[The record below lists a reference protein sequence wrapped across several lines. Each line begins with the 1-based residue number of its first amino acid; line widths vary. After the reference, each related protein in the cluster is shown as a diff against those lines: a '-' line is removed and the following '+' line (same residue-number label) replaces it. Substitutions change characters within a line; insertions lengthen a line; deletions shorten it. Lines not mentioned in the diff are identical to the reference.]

1 LTAPRA
7 EYTQR
12 IAHWDEAIAR
22 GERTHVLVSNLRLL
36 AAITAAVLA
45 WLGFGRASIAPQWS
59 FIPAAV
65 FLILIVVHARV
76 LSRNE
81 RAVRAKR
88 LYEHGIARIEDRW
101 SGIGADGARFLD
113 EHPYSHDL
121 DLFGPGSLFQLLNVA
136 RTESGEATL
145 ADWLKTPASLADA
158 AARQTAVAELRDKVD
173 FREQVAVIAAE
184 ARVSRTGSLARWT
197 AAAPVGFASYH
208 AWLFAGLALI
218 TAVVVPATFAG
229 WIPGAAAVAWVAV
242 QAGTV
247 WFWRH
252 QMHEVLNRVDAAAYD
267 LGLLTELLARIERET
282 FTSERM
288 VAIHRVLITDGER
301 PSRRIARLQKFIAA
315 RDVLRNEFAR
325 PFALLLLVRIQSAV
339 AIDRW
344 HAAYRQSLAAWLNA
358 IGEMEALASLAT
370 FSFEHPADP
379 FPTLRADGPVIEAT
393 ALAHPLIAAAIAV
406 PNDLRLGQ
414 AAPHVLI
421 VSGSNMSGK
430 STMLRAVGVN
440 VVLALAGGTVRAASM
455 AVSRMAIG
463 ATIRVED
470 SLQEGRSKF
479 YAEILRISAIVTLSR
494 GAVPVLFLL
503 DEILHGTNSFDRRI
517 GAEAIVRSLVGAG
530 GIGMVTTHDLA
541 LTELT
546 ASLGGQAANV
556 HFEDRIENGKMLFD
570 YRMREGVVEHSNAL
584 ALMRA
589 IGIDV

>member
-1 LTAPRA
+1 LTAPHA
-7 EYTQR
+7 EYLRR
-12 IAHWDEAIAR
+12 IALWDIEIAR
-22 GERTHVLVSNLRLL
+22 GERTHALVSNLRLL
-36 AAITAAVLA
+36 AAISAAVLA
-45 WLGFGRASIAPQWS
+45 WFGFGRAAILPQWS

-76 LSRNE
+76 LNRNE
-81 RAVRAKR
+81 RAARAKR

-113 EHPYSHDL
+113 DHPYARDL

-136 RTESGEATL
+136 RTEAGEATL
-145 ADWLKTPASLADA
+145 ADWLKTPASIADA
-158 AARQTAVAELRDKVD
+158 TGRQTAVAELRDRIE
-173 FREQVAVIAAE
+173 FREEVAVIAAE
-184 ARVSRTGSLARWT
+184 ARVSRTGSLVRWT
-197 AAAPVGFASYH
+197 STKPVGFSSTH

-218 TAVVVPATFAG
+218 TAVVVPAAFAG
-229 WIPGAAAVAWVAV
+229 WIPGAAAITWVAV
-242 QAGTV
+242 QAGIT

-252 QMHEVLNRVDAAAYD
+252 QMHEVLSRVDAAAYD

-288 VAIHRVLITDGER
+288 TAIHRVLIVDGER

-315 RDVLRNEFAR
+315 RDALRNEFAR
-325 PFALLLLVRIQSAV
+325 PFAMLLLVRIQSAV

-344 HAAYRQSLAAWLNA
+344 HATYRQALAAWLTA

-379 FPTLRADGPVIEAT
+379 FPVLRAGGPVVEAT
-393 ALAHPLIAAAIAV
+393 ALAHPLIGSAIGVA
-406 PNDLRLGQ
+406 NDLRLGRE
-414 AAPHVLI
+414 APHVLI

-430 STMLRAVGVN
+430 STLLRATGVN
-440 VVLALAGGTVRAASM
+440 VVLALAGGTVRAAQMS
-455 AVSRMAIG
+455 VSRVAIG

-479 YAEILRISAIVTLSR
+479 YAEILRISGIVRLSR
-494 GAVPVLFLL
+494 EEVPVLFLL

-517 GAEAIVRSLVGAG
+517 GAEAIVKSLVGAG
-530 GIGMVTTHDLA
+530 AIGLVTTHDLA

-546 ASLGGQAANV
+546 ASLGDKAANV
-556 HFEDRIENGKMLFD
+556 HFEDRIEDGKMIFD